1 LKKVLIIEDD
11 KKIAEFEKDYLEANQ
26 YEVDVCYTGEDGIKR
41 AHENSYA
48 LIVLDIM
55 LPNVD
60 GFEVCKEL
68 VKHYDIPILFV
79 TAKKENLDKIKGLG
93 MGATDYIVK
102 PFEPSELVA
111 RVGTHIRRYELLT
124 RSTMKEEDVIIRG
137 DLTIEVKSRK
147 VYIKGKEISLPN
159 KEFELLHFLASN
171 VNIVFNK
178 QQLLDKVWGQD
189 SYVDESTVVVHI
201 NRIRDKIED
210 DSLKPKYIETLWGA
224 GYRFKSY

>member
-1 LKKVLIIEDD
+1 MKKVLIIEDD

-26 YEVDVCYTGEDGIKR
+26 YEVDVCHTGEDGIKK
-41 AHENSYA
+41 ANENSYD

-55 LPNVD
+55 LPNMD
-60 GFEVCKEL
+60 GFQVCREL
-68 VKHYDIPILFV
+68 IKDHDIPILFV

-124 RSTMKEEDVIIRG
+124 KSSMKEKDVIIRG
-137 DLTIEVKSRK
+137 DLTIEIKSRK
-147 VYIKGKEISLPN
+147 VYIKGEEIFLPN
-159 KEFELLHFLASN
+159 KEFELLYFLANN

-178 QQLLDKVWGQD
+178 QQLLDKVWGED
-189 SYVDESTVVVHI
+189 SFVDEATVAVHI

-210 DSLKPKYIETLWGA
+210 DSLNPKYIETLWGA
-224 GYRFKSY
+224 GYRFKNY

>member
-1 LKKVLIIEDD
+1 MKKILIIEDD

-26 YEVDVCYTGEDGIKR
+26 YQVDVCYTGEDGIKK
-41 AHENSYA
+41 ANENSYD

-55 LPNVD
+55 LPNID
-60 GFEVCKEL
+60 GFEVCRQLIKD
-68 VKHYDIPILFV
+68 HDIPILFV
-79 TAKKENLDKIKGLG
+79 TAKNENLDKIKGLG

-124 RSTMKEEDVIIRG
+124 KTGMKEDVIIRE

-147 VYIKGKEISLPN
+147 VYINGEEIFLPN
-159 KEFELLHFLASN
+159 KEFELLYFLAN
-171 VNIVFNK
+171 NINIVFNK
-178 QQLLDKVWGQD
+178 QQLLDKVWGLD
-189 SYVDESTVVVHI
+189 SFVDEATVAVHI

-210 DSLKPKYIETLWGA
+210 DSLNPKYIETLWGA
-224 GYRFKSY
+224 GYRFKNY